1 MYTSW
6 LTGLY
11 KLTEKYLKYISIMDT
26 LKRIAK
32 EPYVYVILIQIIIVL
47 ILVCPS
53 FNPNKKQIVDST
65 ITAPYAENETTTAK
79 QSTENKGT
87 TTIIHNPNKK
97 QIVHSTITTPYA
109 ENEITAVKVSTE
121 NKNTTTITQ
130 IDGYYTIAKEQSY
143 VYIQKRC
150 NGCPKL
156 YFNESQFLEI
166 KRFLGS
172 CFHETKCDTRG
183 FATNN
188 LYCIVCNPSLKMTLS
203 SLSFCVDFNGNL
215 NCAFQGSY
223 IFYSDLLYAM
233 YKFHN

>member
-1 MYTSW
+1 
-6 LTGLY
+6 
-11 KLTEKYLKYISIMDT
+11 MDT
-26 LKRIAK
+26 LKKLLK
-32 EPYVYVILIQIIIVL
+32 EPAVYVIIIQICILIIL
-47 ILVCPS
+47 IYPA
-53 FNPNKKQIVDST
+53 FNGNRQQIVHT
-65 ITAPYAENETTTAK
+65 IITAPPAQNGTADNRK
-79 QSTENKGT
+79 ASTINKNS
-87 TTIIHNPNKK
+87 TTIPPAQNGTAEDRKA
-97 QIVHSTITTPYA
+97 STL
-109 ENEITAVKVSTE
+109 
-121 NKNTTTITQ
+121 NKNSTTITQ

-156 YFNESQFLEI
+156 YFNQTQLLEI

-183 FATNN
+183 FTTNN

-223 IFYSDLLYAM
+223 VFYSDLLYAL
-233 YKFHN
+233 YKFAL